1 MGCATIFVLRKGPV
15 PFRGPPHARPAKG
28 LPYVNHRSAT
38 PLRLALRLAAPDT
51 ADALAAR
58 QRPELLAALSDRFGL
73 PEEMVETLIGPGGAA
88 LRAALDADPEA
99 FLLRAAETGD
109 PVIARAVWRARYRI
123 APDRTRRARDL
134 PDLLP
139 AILRAADTTDP
150 RWEAEDGLLPLLQEE
165 ATTIELLPA
174 LTGPFPQL
182 ISFTLV
188 QVARF
193 LPMPV
198 ALDACI
204 ALVQL
209 AGGKGLLAFADGV
222 ERIEDFDLGRP
233 ELLDLMR
240 AAAAED
246 DPEAF
251 LRERRPAGEWT
262 DPAALRA
269 LLRVRESG
277 SSDAGPDAPDWELL
291 RREHARLPFETE
303 PSHGYSRRHGNRLLP
318 LTQWEGCP
326 DDLVMECF
334 RASPWT
340 TARVAAELPFEA
352 LVGPEAAA
360 GKVPFDDALGR
371 GLRTGRLP
379 VDRLLAEVRP
389 AAEVLSALPY
399 DHEPTRKALAGLLDR
414 LGTDPV
420 NWLTCYA
427 RMGRARGSVAELI
440 DDAASA
446 TSRQKR
452 NTSWP
457 RPLEAVFPATPPEAS
472 RAAFLYLFQC
482 ASEEAQIAVVPHF
495 DARAVQHLL
504 VYGDPAPA
512 VREAVIAAHG
522 VAAQAAQAATPS
534 LSPER
539 LAYLLDLD
547 EPQVDANLFFHCRI
561 DQQERVRM
569 LAGRLR
575 GGGTRPV
582 PDELLHVLREANLGH
597 YRHWLIAGLDSGD
610 LGVARTLV
618 GRLKLRI
625 PAARLRLLVAVWQRG
640 GPDAVREILALDRL
654 PVTLRRQ
661 TEKLLDAPDG
671 LDRLRARLAAEED
684 PEKLLEFLNK
694 APGYDGSQPHKL
706 TGEGI
711 PLPWPDLIT
720 AYRSGRLTSGA
731 AQDLAERTDCPREL
745 LLALLPNT
753 PEVDR
758 YSTAWPQRALRNG
771 TLTPEDILTHAAPAR
786 RALSHLRHA
795 LNSAEQKP
803 DRQQLHTQAAALT
816 AEHLGTDPEAWA
828 VALQLLPTF
837 AGTLPELWA
846 TAGAIVRPAA

>member
-1 MGCATIFVLRKGPV
+1 M
-15 PFRGPPHARPAKG
+15 
-28 LPYVNHRSAT
+28 NHRSAT

-51 ADALAAR
+51 ADALAER
-58 QRPELLAALSDRFGL
+58 LRPELLAALTDRFGL
-73 PEEMVETLIGPGGAA
+73 PEEMVETLTGPGGAA
-88 LRAALDADPEA
+88 LRAALGTDPAE
-99 FLLRAAETGD
+99 FLIRAAETGD

-123 APDRTRRARDL
+123 GPGRTGRARDL
-134 PDLLP
+134 PELLP
-139 AILRAADTTDP
+139 AILRAADVTDP
-150 RWEAEDGLLPLLQEE
+150 RWEAEDGLVPLLQEE
-165 ATTIELLPA
+165 ATRLELLPA

-188 QVARF
+188 QLARL
-193 LPMPV
+193 LPLPV

-240 AAAAED
+240 AAAADE
-246 DPEAF
+246 DPESF

-262 DPAALRA
+262 DPAAVRA
-269 LLRVRESG
+269 LLRVRDTSG
-277 SSDAGPDAPDWELL
+277 SGARPDTLDWALV
-291 RREHARLPFETE
+291 RREHARLPFENE
-303 PSHGYSRRHGNRLLP
+303 PSRGRHSRNRLMQ
-318 LTQWEGCP
+318 LTRWEGCP
-326 DDLVMECF
+326 EDLVMESF
-334 RASPWT
+334 RAHPWAT
-340 TARVAAELPFEA
+340 SRVAELPFEA

-360 GKVPFDDALGR
+360 GKVAFDEALGR

-379 VDRLLAEVRP
+379 VDRVLAEVTP
-389 AAEVLSALPY
+389 APEVLAALPY
-399 DHEPTRKALAGLLDR
+399 DHEPTRKALAGLLGR

-427 RMGRARGSVAELI
+427 RLGRARGSVAEMI

-472 RAAFLYLFQC
+472 RAAFLHLFQC

-512 VREAVIAAHG
+512 VRDAVIAAHG
-522 VAAQAAQAATPS
+522 VAAQAAQAAS
-534 LSPER
+534 SALSPEK

-561 DQQERVRM
+561 DQRERERM

-582 PDELLHVLREANLGH
+582 PEELLHVLRETNLGH
-597 YRHWLIAGLDSGD
+597 YRHWLIAGLESGD

-671 LDRLRARLAAEED
+671 LEKLRARLAAEED
-684 PEKLLEFLNK
+684 PDKLLAFLNK
-694 APGYDGSQPHKL
+694 KPGWGESQPHKL

-711 PLPWPDLIT
+711 PLPWPELIA
-720 AYRSGRLTSGA
+720 AYHSGSLTPSA

-758 YSTAWPQRALRNG
+758 YSTAWPQLALQNG
-771 TLTPEDILTHAAPAR
+771 TLAPEDILTHAAPAR
-786 RALSHLRHA
+786 RALTHLRHA
-795 LNSAEQKP
+795 LNSEEQVA

-816 AEHLGTDPEAWA
+816 TEHLDPDPEAWA

-837 AGTLPELWA
+837 AGTLPELCA
-846 TAGAIVRPAA
+846 TAAAITRPAT